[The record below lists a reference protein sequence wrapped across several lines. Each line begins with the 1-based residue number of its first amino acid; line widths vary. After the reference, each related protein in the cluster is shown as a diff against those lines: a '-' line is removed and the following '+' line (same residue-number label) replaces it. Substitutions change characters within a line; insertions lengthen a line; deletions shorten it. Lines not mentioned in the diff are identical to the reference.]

1 MTINEMKQAIKMNT
15 AEISQRQSDI
25 LTAKPQ
31 FSFLKKLY
39 WTLNDETYRMAVV
52 TKYGVIQVKSVTHGG
67 SYVHNSQC
75 KCNSCRGYVIGSMLH
90 TRVPLKKSR
99 FASEKEWKDSL
110 PPGGRITSDIPN
122 DDSDLLP
129 GEVIY
134 I

>member
-1 MTINEMKQAIKMNT
+1 MSLRIDIQLMMN
-15 AEISQRQSDI
+15 IRDG
-25 LTAKPQ
+25 
-31 FSFLKKLY
+31 F
-39 WTLNDETYRMAVV
+39 
-52 TKYGVIQVKSVTHGG
+52 
-67 SYVHNSQC
+67 
-75 KCNSCRGYVIGSMLH
+75 
-90 TRVPLKKSR
+90 PLKKSR

>member
-1 MTINEMKQAIKMNT
+1 MMN
-15 AEISQRQSDI
+15 IRDG
-25 LTAKPQ
+25 
-31 FSFLKKLY
+31 F
-39 WTLNDETYRMAVV
+39 
-52 TKYGVIQVKSVTHGG
+52 
-67 SYVHNSQC
+67 
-75 KCNSCRGYVIGSMLH
+75 
-90 TRVPLKKSR
+90 PLKKSR